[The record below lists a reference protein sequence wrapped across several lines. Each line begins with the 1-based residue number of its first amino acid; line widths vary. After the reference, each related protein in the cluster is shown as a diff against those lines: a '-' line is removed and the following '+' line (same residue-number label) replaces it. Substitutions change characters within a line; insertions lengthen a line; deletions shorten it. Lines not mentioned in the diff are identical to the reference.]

1 MPYYLFLFFSQD
13 MKNRAL
19 SEGKKLL
26 TKRDY
31 SCRWIGGEKKR
42 VREEERDEGKDG
54 GITEL
59 FVTEIYPVL
68 SGRYTMTTTLQH

>member
-1 MPYYLFLFFSQD
+1 MD
-13 MKNRAL
+13 RR
-19 SEGKKLL
+19 GK
-26 TKRDY
+26 
-31 SCRWIGGEKKR
+31 KKR
-42 VREEERDEGKDG
+42 VREEESDEGKDG